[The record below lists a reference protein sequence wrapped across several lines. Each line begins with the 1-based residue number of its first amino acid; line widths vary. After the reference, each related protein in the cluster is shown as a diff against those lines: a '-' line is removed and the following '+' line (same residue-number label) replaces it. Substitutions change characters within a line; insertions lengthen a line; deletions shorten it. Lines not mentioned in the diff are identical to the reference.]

1 MDQFEERLLAEEV
14 RKYEH
19 LYNPSLKNYKDAQ
32 VIYNSWK
39 EIARILEVDVEKCMK
54 KWRSMRDKFVRMKK
68 NLRGT
73 SGDPG
78 GKKVPAFYV
87 LLSWLEPHIKH
98 RPTSSNF
105 KAPTEPPQDQAS
117 CGSSQDEAPS
127 QLQGSSLPASQ
138 QQQDESS
145 PDPVSSHSSSA
156 VAVLGTASSNSS
168 PSLHASLARESVST
182 DQQTANELL
191 ESTSTPRPALK
202 KRRRQQHV
210 DDSFSEQMARID
222 KRRKELSEILQKDD
236 EYDRFGQ
243 VLADLLRKVPEHK
256 QVVARRNLLACVC
269 DLLEN

>member
-1 MDQFEERLLAEEV
+1 MDQFEERLAEEV

-39 EIARILEVDVEKCMK
+39 EIARILEMDVEQCMK

-68 NLRGT
+68 TLKGT

-127 QLQGSSLPASQ
+127 RQGSSLPASR

-145 PDPVSSHSSSA
+145 PHPVSSHS
-156 VAVLGTASSNSS
+156 SSNSS

-182 DQQTANELL
+182 DQQTADELL
-191 ESTSTPRPALK
+191 QSTSTPRPAIK
-202 KRRRQQHV
+202 KRRRQQHL
-210 DDSFSEQMARID
+210 DDCFSEQMARID

-236 EYDRFGQ
+236 EYDRFGRI
-243 VLADLLRKVPEHK
+243 LADLLRKVP
-256 QVVARRNLLACVC
+256 
-269 DLLEN
+269 

>member
-1 MDQFEERLLAEEV
+1 MDQFEERLAEEV

-39 EIARILEVDVEKCMK
+39 EIARILEVDVEQCMK

-68 NLRGT
+68 TLRGN

-105 KAPTEPPQDQAS
+105 EAPTETPQDQAS

-127 QLQGSSLPASQ
+127 QLQGSSLPASR

-145 PDPVSSHSSSA
+145 PHPVSSHSSS
-156 VAVLGTASSNSS
+156 ASSNSS

-182 DQQTANELL
+182 DQQTADELL

-210 DDSFSEQMARID
+210 DDCLSEQMARID
-222 KRRKELSEILQKDD
+222 KRRKELSEMLQKDD

-256 QVVARRNLLACVC
+256 QVVARRNLLSCVC
-269 DLLEN
+269 DLLED

>member
-54 KWRSMRDKFVRMKK
+54 KWRSMRDKF
-68 NLRGT
+68 
-73 SGDPG
+73 
-78 GKKVPAFYV
+78 
-87 LLSWLEPHIKH
+87 
-98 RPTSSNF
+98 
-105 KAPTEPPQDQAS
+105 APTEPPQDQAS

-156 VAVLGTASSNSS
+156 VAVLGTGRQASSNSS

-202 KRRRQQHV
+202 KRRCQQHV
-210 DDSFSEQMARID
+210 DDSFSEQMAQID

-256 QVVARRNLLACVC
+256 QVVARRNLLAFLFVIFSYLASVC
-269 DLLEN
+269 TQYYFALID